1 MKKKSVYWLEKL
13 GILAALSM
21 LFMAASAVLRIV
33 WAAGEEL
40 PAPVFWFQ
48 VVHAVQL
55 LKLFIDL
62 FCLQ

>member
-13 GILAALSM
+13 GVLAGLSM

-40 PAPVFWFQ
+40 SASVF
-48 VVHAVQL
+48 
-55 LKLFIDL
+55 
-62 FCLQ
+62 